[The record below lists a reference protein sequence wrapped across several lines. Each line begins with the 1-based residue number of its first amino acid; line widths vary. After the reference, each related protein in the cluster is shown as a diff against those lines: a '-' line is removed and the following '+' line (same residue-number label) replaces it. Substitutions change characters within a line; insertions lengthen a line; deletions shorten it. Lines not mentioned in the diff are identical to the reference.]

1 MRPAGKPLLI
11 ASVLLM
17 AGCGGKQDQS
27 PQKTQLPNPTHGM
40 VSNSAAGVSWSVPS
54 RWTIGPARQM
64 RVATYTV
71 PAADGDEQAGECAV
85 FYFGKDQGGNIEA
98 NINRWARQFEGS
110 PDVERSS
117 KEINGLN
124 VAFVKIAGT
133 FLSPGGP
140 MMKSQGKKDDYGLL
154 GAIVEAPE
162 GSVFFKCTG
171 PSNTI
176 SSAEEEFGAL
186 VESLSNE

>member
-1 MRPAGKPLLI
+1 MRPLRNSFLI

-27 PQKTQLPNPTHGM
+27 PQQTQLPNPIHGI

-54 RWTIGPARQM
+54 GWTIGPARQM

-71 PAADGDEQAGECAV
+71 PAAEGDEEAGECAV
-85 FYFGKDQGGNIEA
+85 FYFGKDQGGNVEA

-124 VAFVKIAGT
+124 VALVKIAGT

-140 MMKSQGKKDDYGLL
+140 MMQSQGRKDDYRLL
-154 GAIVEAPE
+154 GAIVEAPQ

-186 VESLSNE
+186 VESLSNK